1 MRRPL
6 THRLQARIRRDFP
19 PPADEEVLER
29 LSSLEP
35 PLADKQS
42 IERIQAAIV
51 LLAAGDVEKL
61 RHAADRAERDWRDVL
76 VWSGLGD
83 GDWDARLDV
92 ELGAS

>member
-1 MRRPL
+1 MRHAREAGVSGHRGDVQRPGEAADVADVGL
-6 THRLQARIRRDFP
+6 DDVDRPAVDDLAPAREQA
-19 PPADEEVLER
+19 
-29 LSSLEP
+29 
-35 PLADKQS
+35 
-42 IERIQAAIV
+42 V